1 VHFGNHTSHYI
12 PSEDQNAVHKHFMN
26 TMKQALYL
34 QHSSA
39 EVGMSVAKAVQLKM
53 WESLKANDGV
63 AFASADMPFDDVKR
77 VPVRICIEGR
87 PPIQGNDYRL
97 YTVI

>member
-1 VHFGNHTSHYI
+1 VI
-12 PSEDQNAVHKHFMN
+12 PFENENAVHKHFMN

-39 EVGMSVAKAVQLKM
+39 KVGMSLAKAVQLRM
-53 WESLKANDGV
+53 WESLKANDGA

-87 PPIQGNDYRL
+87 PPIQVHPYKLHMIQYSNW
-97 YTVI
+97 

>member
-1 VHFGNHTSHYI
+1 MHESQVI
-12 PSEDQNAVHKHFMN
+12 PFEDENAVHKHFMN

-39 EVGMSVAKAVQLKM
+39 KVGMSLAKAVQLKM
-53 WESLKANDGV
+53 WESLKANDKV

-87 PPIQGNDYRL
+87 PPIQVYNCS
-97 YTVI
+97 YT